1 MNWILRKM
9 YALAYWLCDKTAP
22 SEAHVFKGFYTRF
35 KKPNE
40 VKDEDLD
47 KELKRLLNEALK
59 D

>member
-1 MNWILRKM
+1 M